1 MDEKGC
7 SCDQCVPDPCTGS
20 RTRLSFVQ
28 HESNP
33 DRDCLAGLP
42 SDNTDLDLA
51 VLERRSW
58 SASVELCGI
67 QVTRQPG
74 NSDGERRTGSQ
85 SLIEK
90 IPMYARNAF
99 SDRNRHE

>member
-1 MDEKGC
+1 MHGQQDEIIFC
-7 SCDQCVPDPCTGS
+7 PA
-20 RTRLSFVQ
+20 RT
-28 HESNP
+28 NP

-58 SASVELCGI
+58 SGSVELCGI